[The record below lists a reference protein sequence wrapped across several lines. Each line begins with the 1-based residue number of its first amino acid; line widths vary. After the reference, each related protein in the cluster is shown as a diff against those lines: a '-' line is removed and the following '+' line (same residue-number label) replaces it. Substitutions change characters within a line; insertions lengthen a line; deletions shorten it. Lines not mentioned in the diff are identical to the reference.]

1 MFFQPGGSRAN
12 QAKQIK
18 KTKHNQHLQ
27 IITKRPLNSPN
38 YFQHN
43 YIILVHSLCRQ
54 LELITEENGASESCI
69 RLTKQFEVH
78 ILIIF
83 RISFFEVNG
92 VINLSYTN

>member
-1 MFFQPGGSRAN
+1 MKTESQDISNPTLEGNKLKLGSE
-12 QAKQIK
+12 Q
-18 KTKHNQHLQ
+18 
-27 IITKRPLNSPN
+27 NS
-38 YFQHN
+38 Q
-43 YIILVHSLCRQ
+43 
-54 LELITEENGASESCI
+54 ELITEENGASESCI